1 MVERLAV
8 NEDVVG
14 SIPTSG
20 AYMKKDTSWGKEF
33 VFGEYQKE
41 LILPNLLRLME
52 IKKGE
57 LVIDL
62 ACGPGF
68 FANEFYKKGA
78 KVIGVDISEELIK
91 IAKENFPKIDFRVGA
106 ADKLPFLEKFSFD
119 KIVFI
124 LAVQNIDNPQ
134 KVFDE
139 CSRILKL
146 DGQLFIVMNHP
157 AFRIPK
163 QSDWGWDEEKKIQ
176 YRRVDKYL
184 SELKEKIQTHPGD
197 RPEDYTISFHRPLQ
211 FYFKALNKSGFA
223 VRRLEEWNS
232 HKQSEWGPRAEA
244 EDIARKEIPLFLMME
259 ATKSHKVKSL

>member
-1 MVERLAV
+1 
-8 NEDVVG
+8 
-14 SIPTSG
+14 
-20 AYMKKDTSWGKEF
+20 MKKNTSWGKEF

-52 IKKGE
+52 IKPFDKAHGKQGD
-57 LVIDL
+57 VILDL

-78 KVIGVDISEELIK
+78 EVIGVDISAELIK
-91 IAKENFPKIDFRVGA
+91 IAKENFLKIDFKIGS
-106 ADKLPFLEKFSFD
+106 ADKLPFLEKSSFD
-119 KIVFI
+119 KIIFI

-134 KVFDE
+134 KIFDE
-139 CSRILKL
+139 CSRLLKPN
-146 DGQLFIVMNHP
+146 GQLFMVMNHP

-176 YRRVDKYL
+176 YRRIDKYL
-184 SELKEKIQTHPGD
+184 SELKEKIQTHPSTGSKSSGQVPGD
-197 RPEDYTISFHRPLQ
+197 KPEDYTISFHRPLQ

-232 HKQSEWGPRAEA
+232 HKQSEWGPRQEA

-259 ATKSHKVKSL
+259 AIKLI